1 MTNIYCQVVSAF
13 IFGITGG

>member
-13 IFGITGG
+13 IFVITGG